1 MLTSVK
7 TVQLACVAA
16 MVAVASVEGH
26 GYMSVPKATFAIS
39 GDPTQFCATM
49 FGPSTL
55 TAPAGKSFSSDP
67 ASNAA
72 AFTEAFKAQSKY
84 ASLKDLINTNGK
96 FISGANK
103 ECGVTSPTGAKQPLP
118 ATYVEWAHSN
128 EEGFTPSHQGPCEVW
143 CDDKLAF
150 SNDNCPKNYATA
162 PAKLPYDKSKCT
174 GASML
179 KFYWLALHSDTWQ
192 AYIACAPLLASSGGS
207 ASSPVVSPS
216 TTPKATAKTPAST
229 TSAPTKA
236 TTSAPKATTKAP
248 VKATPSKQ
256 PETGADA
263 GDDCELS
270 IPNTKKP
277 ETGADADADCE
288 LDIPGATKKPET
300 GADADCELD
309 IPGKPSATPKAAT
322 KAPTKTPAA
331 TDSAKQTS
339 RSMEY
344 GFDALDDDN

>member
-1 MLTSVK
+1 MLSSMK
-7 TVQLACVAA
+7 TVQLACVAT

-216 TTPKATAKTPAST
+216 TTPKATSKTPA
-229 TSAPTKA
+229 
-236 TTSAPKATTKAP
+236 
-248 VKATPSKQ
+248 KATPSKTPTSTPAASNQ
-256 PETGADA
+256 DSETGAD
-263 GDDCELS
+263 DDCELDIAGS
-270 IPNTKKP
+270 GK
-277 ETGADADADCE
+277 TGADADADCE
-288 LDIPGATKKPET
+288 YDIAGEATT
-300 GADADCELD
+300 A
-309 IPGKPSATPKAAT
+309 PKAAT
-322 KAPTKTPAA
+322 KAPAK
-331 TDSAKQTS
+331 TDSAKQTY

-344 GFDALDDDN
+344 GFDDLNDDDN